1 MDVKISLRQARI
13 SAGLDRRQAAEKLF
27 IDIAALAAIEIGKS
41 QPSLDLLRRMEKL
54 YVVEIRH
61 FDLEAEDE

>member
-1 MDVKISLRQARI
+1 MNVKISLRSART
-13 SAGLDRRQAAEKLF
+13 SAGFDRRQAAERLLV
-27 IDIAALAAIEIGKS
+27 DCAALAAIETGKS